1 MRDVR
6 WEVGQPPDAF
16 VAFCAAAMPEVY
28 GFLLARCGDPTTAE
42 DLTSETFMAAVSAVR
57 RATVTELS
65 VGWLV
70 VVARRR
76 LVDHWRREERA
87 ARVSQLLDLEDVAD
101 VESPVEAG
109 DSAIDASV
117 GLLALQRLGPHH
129 RAALTLRY
137 VDGLPVAEVARELA
151 RGLHATEALLQRARR
166 AFRRAY
172 EEVRTHA

>member
-1 MRDVR
+1 MPDVR
-6 WEVGQPPDAF
+6 WEAGQPPDAF
-16 VAFCAAAMPEVY
+16 VAFCVGALPEVY

-57 RATVTELS
+57 RTTVTDLS

-87 ARVSQLLDLEDVAD
+87 ARVGQLLACDD
-101 VESPVEAG
+101 VEAPVEPWEE
-109 DSAIDASV
+109 AIDPTV
-117 GLLALQRLGPHH
+117 GFLALQRLGPHH
-129 RAALTLRY
+129 RAALTLKY
-137 VDGLPVAEVARELA
+137 VDGLSVAEVARELS

-166 AFRRAY
+166 AFRLAY
-172 EEVRTHA
+172 EEARTHA